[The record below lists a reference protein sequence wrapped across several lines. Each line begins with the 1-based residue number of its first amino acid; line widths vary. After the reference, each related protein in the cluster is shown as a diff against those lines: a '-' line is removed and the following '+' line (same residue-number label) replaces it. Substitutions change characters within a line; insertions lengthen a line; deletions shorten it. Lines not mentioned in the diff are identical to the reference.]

1 MRARLTA
8 RLVASS
14 ALIVGAGGLGSPAA
28 LALAASGVGR
38 IGLIDDDEV
47 DLSNL
52 ARQILHSTG
61 DVGRP
66 KVDSGRE
73 RLLALA
79 PGVRVE
85 THALRARPGNIR
97 EIIAEYGV
105 IVDGS
110 DNLPTKLMLND
121 ACVLEGKPLVTGG
134 ILRFFGQFM
143 TILPGETA
151 CYRCVFGR
159 VPFGREGPS
168 CAEAGVFGAIAGVIG
183 MAQAGEAVRL
193 LAGQCPAWA
202 GRLMTADLWR
212 GKFGA
217 ISLKKDLECPVC
229 GVSASITSLAEEN
242 YGPRGAENIEN
253 ELIGSS

>member
-1 MRARLTA
+1 MSARLA
-8 RLVASS
+8 ASS
-14 ALIVGAGGLGSPAA
+14 VLIVGAGGLGSPAA

-52 ARQILHSTG
+52 ARQILHSTS
-61 DVGRP
+61 DVGRA

-85 THALRARPGNIR
+85 TRALRAQPGNLP
-97 EIIAEYGV
+97 EIISDYGV

-121 ACVLEGKPLVTGG
+121 ACVLGGKPLVTGG
-134 ILRFFGQFM
+134 ILRFFGQLM

-168 CAEAGVFGAIAGVIG
+168 CGEAGVFGAIAGVVG

-193 LAGQCPAWA
+193 LAGQRPAWA
-202 GRLMTADLWR
+202 GRLLTADLWR
-212 GKFGA
+212 GKFGV
-217 ISLKKDLECPVC
+217 ISLRKDPECLVC
-229 GVSASITSLAEEN
+229 GASASITSLAEEN
-242 YGPRGAENIEN
+242 YGLRGAENIEN